1 MVFASWVPLSFQFW
15 YAMNLLAI
23 SLPQI
28 DDDVQR
34 HNELLQAI
42 RRAPTEVSD
51 IVARRRKDFTKEF
64 FVHLHT
70 IAESYYDDPTEQN
83 GETKLFM
90 SLNLNMLM
98 VPHG

>member
-1 MVFASWVPLSFQFW
+1 MVFASLVPLGFLFW
-15 YAMNLLAI
+15 YLMNLVEI
-23 SLPQI
+23 SLPQV

-34 HNELLQAI
+34 HNELLEVI

-70 IAESYYDDPTEQN
+70 VAESYYDDPTEQN
-83 GETKLFM
+83 GETKLCV
-90 SLNLNMLM
+90 SKLIYANDA
-98 VPHG
+98 P